1 MSGELSS
8 DKSGRPFGKVAEEE
22 QWRCGEFQRVT
33 PATDTLF
40 DLPSHMPRK
49 GDCQIPFPFASARSA
64 LSLARSIHC
73 LLAKLDAPG
82 QQWTSQTA
90 NSKTARQICSR
101 PPLAPILASPS
112 SATLSHSP
120 PLPQRTAPIFLS
132 LSNPAR
138 PEASRSRP
146 PSQAYLTFSPVA
158 LIGKGV
164 SREGP
169 NARVN
174 RPPHHHHHPRAAT
187 HAWCRPP
194 SQPRDR
200 MVGGRRER

>member
-1 MSGELSS
+1 MGNSME
-8 DKSGRPFGKVAEEE
+8 
-22 QWRCGEFQRVT
+22 RVT

-49 GDCQIPFPFASARSA
+49 GDCKMQFPFASARSA

-73 LLAKLDAPG
+73 SLAKLDAPG

-120 PLPQRTAPIFLS
+120 TLPLSHSGQH
-132 LSNPAR
+132 
-138 PEASRSRP
+138 
-146 PSQAYLTFSPVA
+146 PSSCRFCSPHDPKPRAVDRRRKRTFSPVA

-174 RPPHHHHHPRAAT
+174 RPPHHHHHHRAAT
-187 HAWCRPP
+187 HAWCRPS